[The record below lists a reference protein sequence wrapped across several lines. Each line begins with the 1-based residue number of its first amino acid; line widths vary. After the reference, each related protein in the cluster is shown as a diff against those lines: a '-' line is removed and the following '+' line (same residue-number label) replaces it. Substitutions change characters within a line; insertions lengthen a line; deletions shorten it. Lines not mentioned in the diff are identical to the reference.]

1 MWLKKDISIKKIS
14 RNYLTSTYP
23 RLSESKSGILYCH
36 TKSSSKSILA
46 ILVLSQQFYPF
57 FTIFFFNIWKDKSK
71 EEKSRSDFIQ
81 HLFFPMLRC
90 KTWVCNVDISYLK
103 ITVLIEE
110 SHFFKSV
117 PKKSATGQKA
127 MAWNHNKWSEYNTS
141 LNGRAD
147 TEHP

>member
-1 MWLKKDISIKKIS
+1 MFDFNLPKTEWIKI
-14 RNYLTSTYP
+14 RN
-23 RLSESKSGILYCH
+23 
-36 TKSSSKSILA
+36 SILPHKI
-46 ILVLSQQFYPF
+46 ILKVNISHFALIPIVLSF
-57 FTIFFFNIWKDKSK
+57 FHNFFFNIWKDKSK

-110 SHFFKSV
+110 SHFFYV
-117 PKKSATGQKA
+117 GAKKSTTGHKA
-127 MAWNHNKWSEYNTS
+127 MAWNHNKWSEWNTF
-141 LNGRAD
+141 LKGRAD